1 MLPWMWACGNRL
13 TGCIPNSTWSLYQS
27 MSWMRSHPAFF
38 VRCAEAVPSPCCGE
52 ELKIIGSRKRTLIS
66 EGGEICV
73 LVVRRLRCVQ
83 CRKIHHELPD
93 CVVPY
98 KRYESAC
105 IEQVVSEPKVSSS
118 VAADDATLRRW
129 KNWFQGICTYLLGCL
144 TSIAIRFHQDPVEN
158 LSVPSQSAHHRIGH
172 YVGDAFGWLA
182 RIVRP
187 VVNSNLWVHT
197 RSAFLST

>member
-1 MLPWMWACGNRL
+1 M
-13 TGCIPNSTWSLYQS
+13 
-27 MSWMRSHPAFF
+27 
-38 VRCAEAVPSPCCGE
+38 VPSPCCGK
-52 ELKIIGSRKRTLIS
+52 ELKVIGSRKRKLTS
-66 EGGEICV
+66 ESGEIRV
-73 LVVRRLRCVQ
+73 LVVRRLRCSQ
-83 CRKIHHELPD
+83 CRNIHHELPD

-98 KRYESAC
+98 KRYESTC
-105 IEQVVSEPKVSSS
+105 IEQVVSEPEASST

-144 TSIAIRFHQDPVEN
+144 TSIAIRFHQDPVEY
-158 LSVPSQSAHHRIGH
+158 LSVPSQSVHHRIGH
-172 YVGDAFGWLA
+172 YVGDASGWLS